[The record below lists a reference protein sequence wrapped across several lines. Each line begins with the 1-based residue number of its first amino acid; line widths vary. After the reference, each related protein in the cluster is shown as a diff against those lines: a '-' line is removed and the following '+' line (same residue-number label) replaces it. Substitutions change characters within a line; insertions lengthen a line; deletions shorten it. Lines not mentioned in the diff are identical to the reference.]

1 MMYFLTFYLVHN
13 QVKHAFS
20 TISPAPPKVTNWT
33 LSYTL
38 SLVFVVGFGEGMD
51 GDSQGSELLGAV
63 CCGADSIW
71 EMLLK
76 KMSLSSSTE
85 SKAFLIQAQLP
96 IKP

>member
-20 TISPAPPKVTNWT
+20 TISPAPPKVTNWP

-38 SLVFVVGFGEGMD
+38 SLVFAVGFGEGMD

-63 CCGADSIW
+63 CCGVDSIW

-76 KMSLSSSTE
+76 KNVIKQFHRIE
-85 SKAFLIQAQLP
+85 SILDP
-96 IKP
+96 GTTSH

>member
-20 TISPAPPKVTNWT
+20 TIPPAPPKVTNWM

-38 SLVFVVGFGEGMD
+38 SLVFVVGFAEGMD

-76 KMSLSSSTE
+76 KCH
-85 SKAFLIQAQLP
+85 
-96 IKP
+96 